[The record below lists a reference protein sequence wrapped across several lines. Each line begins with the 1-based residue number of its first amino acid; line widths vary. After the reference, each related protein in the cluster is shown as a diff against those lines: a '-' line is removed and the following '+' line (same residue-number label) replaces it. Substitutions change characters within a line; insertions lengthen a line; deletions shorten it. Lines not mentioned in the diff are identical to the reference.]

1 MKPLFV
7 EAAEERL
14 KGQPA
19 RHAKVYKDDLSIFEA
34 DMLYVQNHLLLHG
47 GRSLGEIA
55 RETGIPKST
64 IQKLLSPLG
73 IRRTFN
79 RDQLAKMKRKNRRRY
94 LKVITEYSRVLRDET
109 GRWKGLE
116 YRESDRER
124 FQEWLKERGY
134 MLLHY
139 RENGKGLRF
148 LVTKQPEDVREE
160 IFTSYT
166 HRIMRGRS
174 S

>member
-1 MKPLFV
+1 MKPVFV

-64 IQKLLSPLG
+64 IQKMLSPLG
-73 IRRTFN
+73 IRRSFN
-79 RDQLAKMKRKNRRRY
+79 RDQLTKMKTKNRRRY
-94 LKVITEYSRVLRDET
+94 LKVITGYSQVLRDEK
-109 GRWKGLE
+109 GRWRGLE

-134 MLLHY
+134 LLLHH
-139 RENGKGLRF
+139 REDERGLQF
-148 LVTKQPEDVREE
+148 LVTKQPDEIKEE
-160 IFTSYT
+160 IRTSYT